1 MSGRGSMVRWTGSY
15 GMLGRVR
22 ARGWARQAWQ
32 GSVPGKEVFIEIAIF
47 RLTFYEVFMKV
58 DLVRHCVLR

>member
-1 MSGRGSMVRWTGSY
+1 MACWLS
-15 GMLGRVR
+15 
-22 ARGWARQAWQ
+22 QE
-32 GSVPGKEVFIEIAIF
+32 GSVQGGGIGLGKEVFIEIAIF